1 MKQIKSSKWYCI
13 KKDHIHQCCGCGR
26 KEMVEI
32 KVDKQKKVWMRVW
45 I

>member
-1 MKQIKSSKWYCI
+1 MKKIYSSRWYCLR
-13 KKDHIHQCCGCGR
+13 KDHVTQSCRCGM
-26 KEMVEI
+26 KHMVEL